1 MDIIQSFPPIVT
13 KSTNTL
19 ILGTMPGAMSLQK
32 VEYYGY
38 PQNQFWRIMFTVY
51 GTLPVPAGFE
61 ARVNLIKRH
70 DIGLWDVLQFCERKG
85 SLDSK
90 IKNPIVN
97 DIPSLLNRYPSIN
110 KILFNGKESRK
121 YFTKS
126 FDDIADI
133 EFLTMPST
141 SPAYTLKFDEKL
153 KLWTDALLS

>member
-61 ARVNLIKRH
+61 ARVNLIKRY
-70 DIGLWDVLQFCERKG
+70 DIGLWDVLQFC
-85 SLDSK
+85 
-90 IKNPIVN
+90 
-97 DIPSLLNRYPSIN
+97 
-110 KILFNGKESRK
+110 
-121 YFTKS
+121 
-126 FDDIADI
+126 
-133 EFLTMPST
+133 
-141 SPAYTLKFDEKL
+141 
-153 KLWTDALLS
+153 